1 FLDALQTEFGFDP
14 PRKHGLDVVDTI
26 RALRDGKATVFIGM
40 GGNFVQATPD
50 TDVTIDAMR
59 SAALTVQV
67 STKLNRSHLVCGDTA
82 LILPAKGRTEK
93 DFSSRGEQY
102 VSVEDSM
109 SSVHASRGPL
119 DPASPMLR
127 SEVAIVAGIAQ
138 ATLSDSPIDWA
149 AMAEDYGLIRDHISR
164 VVPGCD
170 DYSAKVDRPGG
181 FVLPHPPRDSRTF
194 DTKSGLAEF
203 VVSPIEV
210 LRVPEGH
217 LLLQTLRSHDQF
229 NTTIYGLSDRYR
241 GIEDGRRV
249 IFVHPDDIAALGYN
263 DADLV
268 DLVARW
274 DEDDLVRVAEEFRI
288 VAYDTPRGSAAAY
301 YPETNPLV
309 PLDHTAIGS
318 NQPASKSVVIEL
330 MPVGTGR
337 RVASSQSSQDR
348 VGADDHHKSRPE
360 PTHLS

>member
-1 FLDALQTEFGFDP
+1 
-14 PRKHGLDVVDTI
+14 
-26 RALRDGKATVFIGM
+26 
-40 GGNFVQATPD
+40 
-50 TDVTIDAMR
+50 MR
-59 SAALTVQV
+59 NAALTVQV
-67 STKLNRSHLVCGDTA
+67 STKLNRSHLVCGETA
-82 LILPAKGRTEK
+82 LILPTKGRTEK
-93 DFSSRGEQY
+93 DISSKGEQY

-119 DPASPMLR
+119 EPASPMLR
-127 SEVAIVAGIAQ
+127 SEVAIVAGIAH
-138 ATLSDSPIDWA
+138 ATLPDSTIDWNG
-149 AMAEDYGLIRDHISR
+149 MSEDYGIIRDHISR

-181 FVLPHPPRDSRTF
+181 FVLPHPPRDSREF
-194 DTKSGLAEF
+194 HTKSGLAEF
-203 VVSPIEV
+203 AVSPIEV
-210 LRVPEGH
+210 LQVPDGH

-249 IFVHPDDIAALGYN
+249 IFVHPDDIAALGFE
-263 DADLV
+263 DAEMV

-274 DEDDLVRVAEEFRI
+274 DDDDIERVAESFRI

-309 PLDHTAIGS
+309 PLDSTAIGS
-318 NQPASKSVVIEL
+318 NTPTSKSVVISLAPAGAGPKQGE
-330 MPVGTGR
+330 GR
-337 RVASSQSSQDR
+337 HGPRTQSAPTTTTS
-348 VGADDHHKSRPE
+348 HSPE